1 MARGRARKT
10 DGNEYLVR
18 RLDAI
23 IRLLLETMYAMK
35 ITEFNQTI
43 AVQTLNSVGLTP
55 TEIAAILGKK
65 SPTDVAPYLYKKKLG
80 KGGR

>member
-1 MARGRARKT
+1 
-10 DGNEYLVR
+10 
-18 RLDAI
+18 
-23 IRLLLETMYAMK
+23 MYAMK

>member
-1 MARGRARKT
+1 MARERARKT